1 MRIHKISLKSIKIS
15 KEQRNK
21 FIHINQIKKS
31 RFSVNSN
38 FRLFKISTIF
48 FVKQHK
54 INPVLDAESV
64 MNVFV
69 RWRKLD
75 AVHIH
80 SDWNNFASVWASI
93 HDFILD

>member
-1 MRIHKISLKSIKIS
+1 MKIP

-38 FRLFKISTIF
+38 FSLFKISTIF
-48 FVKQHK
+48 FVKQDK
-54 INPVLDAESV
+54 INPVLNTESV

-69 RWRKLD
+69 
-75 AVHIH
+75 
-80 SDWNNFASVWASI
+80 
-93 HDFILD
+93 